1 MLPASAG
8 GLTRTLGVMNPL
20 PLAIGASLLIAVGL
34 AGLIGLAIP
43 ELREHLVPHWAVAAS
58 STALAITG
66 IGLWRKR
73 KWALVVYLCF
83 WAIQAVATLLIGA
96 QMRWGSGLVGL
107 AMIVALSIYYWKDLE

>member
-1 MLPASAG
+1 
-8 GLTRTLGVMNPL
+8 MNPL
-20 PLAIGASLLIAVGL
+20 PLAIGAILLIAVGL

-43 ELREHLVPHWAVAAS
+43 ELREHLVPHWAVAVS

-107 AMIVALSIYYWKDLE
+107 AMIVSLSIYYWKDLE